1 MAMFSPEY
9 GLRRTLTDALED
21 ELYHILNKFHPSE
34 DFTLSST
41 TLASQHSSTT
51 LSTPTKDGIS
61 ANTTTTTT
69 TAVATSATAAAFGP
83 TSDNMLAAEPWQGLD
98 LTRALDDLERQFGA
112 PSTSLAADNNTL
124 SMNSPRTLPVTPPMQ
139 SVTQF
144 EDSSVSSADRNIFNE
159 FSHSSMGMAADAST
173 VSPPKQTVNM
183 RNLINPQR
191 NSTVSAQF
199 NGMVAGGNSY
209 FSTGMGVNFANS
221 VTGGPTNVYTHD
233 GFYCLDNGFDESGE
247 FEFPLQDGFTGLND
261 EDVKVMFS
269 NEGQQ
274 RDGDDADDNNGKVF
288 GTTVDMDLE
297 AFNNLYS
304 EDQLF
309 SNSLG
314 TASTLSSRS
323 CSRSTFSEISGDCPS
338 EISIVSHSVPTSSNT
353 LSNLE
358 LVSKKPRDSV
368 SNNVTKVA
376 SKNGRK
382 RNSRG
387 RSSEHLSHASA
398 EILRSMLGQVQG
410 TQNNS
415 ESTGAENESLDDEI
429 YTCRL
434 VNLTTKRPCLAQFS
448 RSYDLTRHQ
457 NTVHAKKKLVF
468 RCSECIKKMG
478 LDGYDRTFSRLDAL
492 TRHCKT
498 KHEHLTLE
506 ERQRVTKFAKEN
518 IGYVVD

>member
-21 ELYHILNKFHPSE
+21 ELYHISNKFYPDE
-34 DFTLSST
+34 DLTLSST
-41 TLASQHSSTT
+41 TLASQHSSPTF
-51 LSTPTKDGIS
+51 STPTKDGIAAS
-61 ANTTTTTT
+61 AIAHTTT
-69 TAVATSATAAAFGP
+69 SAPTAAPVPIP
-83 TSDNMLAAEPWQGLD
+83 TSNDTLAAEPWQGLD

-112 PSTSLAADNNTL
+112 PTTSLAADNNTL
-124 SMNSPRTLPVTPPMQ
+124 SMSSPRTLPVTPPMQ

-144 EDSSVSSADRNIFNE
+144 EDSSISSVDRNIFNK
-159 FSHSSMGMAADAST
+159 FSYTAMGMTDDAST
-173 VSPPKQTVNM
+173 VSPPRQTVSM

-191 NSTVSAQF
+191 DSTISDQF
-199 NGMVAGGNSY
+199 NGMIAGGNSY
-209 FSTGMGVNFANS
+209 LPTGVGMNFTNPI
-221 VTGGPTNVYTHD
+221 TGGPTVYTHD
-233 GFYCLDNGFDESGE
+233 GFYCLDNGFDEFGE
-247 FEFPLQDGFTGLND
+247 FEFPLQDGFTGLNG
-261 EDVKVMFS
+261 EDAKVTFS
-269 NEGQQ
+269 NDRQQ
-274 RDGDDADDNNGKVF
+274 RDGDIDNDDNDNGKVF
-288 GTTVDMDLE
+288 GTAVDMDLE

-314 TASTLSSRS
+314 TVSTLSSRS
-323 CSRSTFSEISGDCPS
+323 SSRSTFSELSGDCPS
-338 EISIVSHSVPTSSNT
+338 EISNVSHSVPTSSNT

-358 LVSKKPRDSV
+358 FSSKKPRDSV
-368 SNNVTKVA
+368 SNNVTKMT

-387 RSSEHLSHASA
+387 KSSEHLSHASA
-398 EILRSMLGQVQG
+398 EILKSMLGQVQG
-410 TQNNS
+410 IQNNND
-415 ESTGAENESLDDEI
+415 STSAQNESLDDEI